1 MPAQQFVV
9 LSLVHLLQK
18 LDSRNK
24 SSMDLEVVPSQP
36 VAQNQR
42 HWPAQ
47 AAGLPSATP
56 QAGFLDMFFFI
67 FFLEK
72 SDFLKCEV
80 SIRMDF
86 KAKHVWNSQDKNR
99 QT

>member
-9 LSLVHLLQK
+9 LSLVCLLQK
-18 LDSRNK
+18 LDSRNG
-24 SSMDLEVVPSQP
+24 SSIDPEVVPSQP

-56 QAGFLDMFFFI
+56 QVGFLDILFDTFFI
-67 FFLEK
+67 FF
-72 SDFLKCEV
+72 DFLKCEM
-80 SIRMDF
+80 SIIMEF
-86 KAKHVWNSQDKNR
+86 KPKNLWNSQDKNR

>member
-9 LSLVHLLQK
+9 LSLVRSLQK

-56 QAGFLDMFFFI
+56 QVGFLDMFLKSFF
-67 FFLEK
+67 
-72 SDFLKCEV
+72 V
-80 SIRMDF
+80 
-86 KAKHVWNSQDKNR
+86 
-99 QT
+99 